1 LIFYNILFNFN
12 GEFYVS
18 QLTKLLLLEVTVE
31 SMDTN
36 KEELSK
42 SLEEFQS
49 KMDSFSSILEKFGFD
64 IITKMGQTNLKITQL
79 TDKINVL
86 DKTTIDIKSLIP
98 QLSNVI
104 ENQKVLED
112 ELDLIKSLLKSMGQ
126 TTSFKKKEIENSVVR
141 DETATSK
148 KELILNQLNGLK
160 ENLEDNDDPLSIIPI
175 LEQVKEDIF
184 EFTGGHRILYEISQ
198 VINRLNS
205 SSSLNDLMNEKDTLS
220 STIKNHLMEK
230 ITFFFFFL
238 MLKD

>member
-1 LIFYNILFNFN
+1 MD
-12 GEFYVS
+12 VS
-18 QLTKLLLLEVTVE
+18 IE
-31 SMDTN
+31 D
-36 KEELSK
+36 LSK
-42 SLEEFQS
+42 AFEEFQS
-49 KMDSFSSILEKFGFD
+49 KMESFSSILEKFGLD

-79 TDKINVL
+79 TDKINSL
-86 DKTTIDIKSLIP
+86 DKATIDIKSLIP

-112 ELDLIKSLLKSMGQ
+112 ELDLIKSLLKNMGQ
-126 TTSFKKKEIENSVVR
+126 ISSKKKEVENSVER

-160 ENLEDNDDPLSIIPI
+160 ENLEDLDHPLVVKPI

-205 SSSLNDLMNEKDTLS
+205 SSSLNDLMNEQDSTSK
-220 STIKNHLMEK
+220 TIKDHLMEK
-230 ITFFFFFL
+230 ITFWINKL
-238 MLKD
+238 MVKD